1 MSHDDGWDGVLPA
14 PFMLDLPRFW
24 AIRNSANRVI
34 ITVPGIV
41 APVYRE
47 YLPRALR
54 TRYGLEG
61 EALEAAEREVMAQI
75 RTDIA
80 PPSAS
85 AWAPGGRGRGWWAN
99 LFAVRPVPWIGV
111 RPDGKHAARLIP
123 RGPAPHPCP
132 GVKFRGFLLRK

>member
-1 MSHDDGWDGVLPA
+1 MSSPDDAWDGTLPG
-14 PFMLDLPRFW
+14 PFMMDLPRFW
-24 AIRNSANRVI
+24 AIRNSAGRVI

-80 PPSAS
+80 PPQRERLG
-85 AWAPGGRGRGWWAN
+85 PWWA
-99 LFAVRPVPWIGV
+99 RP
-111 RPDGKHAARLIP
+111 RLV
-123 RGPAPHPCP
+123 G
-132 GVKFRGFLLRK
+132 